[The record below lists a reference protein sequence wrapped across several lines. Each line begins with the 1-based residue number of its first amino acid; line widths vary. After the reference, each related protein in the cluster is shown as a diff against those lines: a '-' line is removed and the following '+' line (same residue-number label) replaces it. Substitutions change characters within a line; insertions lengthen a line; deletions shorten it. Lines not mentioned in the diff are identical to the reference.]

1 MEEIGHLGYLC
12 FVYIKPSHLTDA
24 TLDVKYKRKK
34 KKKKKTEKIKGGENN
49 IKAKGKNARTP
60 PPTKTKKQNK
70 TKSTVMGWMLSD
82 ALVTGATPLSL
93 SVQWFLLSLFNCST
107 PREAVLCAANQAHT
121 ILSIRPSASQHGS
134 SLDNS
139 F

>member
-1 MEEIGHLGYLC
+1 MSN
-12 FVYIKPSHLTDA
+12 IKE
-24 TLDVKYKRKK
+24 KRKRRRK
-34 KKKKKTEKIKGGENN
+34 KEKIKGGENN

-60 PPTKTKKQNK
+60 PPTKTTKNK

-121 ILSIRPSASQHGS
+121 ILSIRPSALQHGS

>member
-34 KKKKKTEKIKGGENN
+34 KKKKEKEKIKGGENN

-60 PPTKTKKQNK
+60 PPKKRKNK